1 MAAVTLTITETR
13 PNTTVDF
20 MRDDQDFIQYIQK
33 YNHFRKRNESAG
45 WTTSP
50 DLLTR
55 TIMHTYNTR
64 DDLIT
69 FANDPLVAAY
79 TDSIDLYN
87 STNGITITRIQS

>member
-55 TIMHTYNTR
+55 TVMHTYNTR

-69 FANDPLVAAY
+69 FTNDPLVAAY
-79 TDSIDLYN
+79 TAAIDSYN
-87 STNGITITRIQS
+87 ATNGITITRIIS

>member
-1 MAAVTLTITETR
+1 MAAVKLTITETR

-20 MRDDQDFIQYIQK
+20 MRDEQDFIQYIQK

-45 WTTSP
+45 WVTAP

-55 TIMHTYNTR
+55 TVMHTYTSK

-69 FANDPLVAAY
+69 FINDPLVAAY

-87 STNGITITRIQS
+87 STNGIARSVIQS

>member
-1 MAAVTLTITETR
+1 MAAVKLTITETR

-55 TIMHTYNTR
+55 TVMHTYNTR

-69 FANDPLVAAY
+69 FTNDPLVAAY
-79 TDSIDLYN
+79 TDAINSYN
-87 STNGITITRIQS
+87 ATNGITITRILS

>member
-13 PNTTVDF
+13 PDMTVDF

-55 TIMHTYNTR
+55 TVMHTYNTR

-69 FANDPLVAAY
+69 FTNDPLVSAY
-79 TDSIDLYN
+79 TATIDSYN
-87 STNGITITRIQS
+87 ATNGITITRILS